1 MKRSVVV
8 SLVIM
13 GAASTLAACEDTT
26 IKSSVFSTVDE
37 CSISTD
43 YSRERCE
50 QDYAEAK
57 KAHEKYAPAFNS
69 QTDCEAEFG
78 AGKCEPAKTENAAS
92 AASSGS
98 HSSFVPL
105 MMGYM
110 MGSRIGETNRSMAPQ
125 ALYKPSNGSN
135 FVKWRVCRK
144 QGWTR
149 DYVWSF
155 GCCSRTSYTYQ
166 DACTWRVW
174 FAFNEFCRLIDE
186 KNCIRR
192 AV

>member
-50 QDYAEAK
+50 QDFAEAK

-69 QTDCEAEFG
+69 QVDCEAEFG
-78 AGKCEPAKTENAAS
+78 AGKCEPAKTENVAS
-92 AASSGS
+92 DASSGS

-135 FVKWRVCRK
+135 FVNSNGASVASKVGRVTMSGRSDAARAPVTH
-144 QGWTR
+144 TR
-149 DYVWSF
+149 TLARGGFGSRSMSF
-155 GCCSRTSYTYQ
+155 AG
-166 DACTWRVW
+166 
-174 FAFNEFCRLIDE
+174 
-186 KNCIRR
+186 
-192 AV
+192 